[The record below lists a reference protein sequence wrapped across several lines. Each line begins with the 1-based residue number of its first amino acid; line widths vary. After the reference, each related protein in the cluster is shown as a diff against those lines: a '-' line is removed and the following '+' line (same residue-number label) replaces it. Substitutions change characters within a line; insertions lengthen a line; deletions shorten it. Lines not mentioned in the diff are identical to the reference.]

1 MERESLSPDSEF
13 NYILERYF
21 HRSRSRS
28 GSISYP
34 VLDRTNWI
42 AIRGYCSELCDYD
55 LDIWIL
61 ILEEATNTRD
71 SSTGSDSRNKYLMF
85 RKLIFCGLNDNE
97 EKEEELLIVVRRMKA
112 LEVDLQSEG
121 SSKCFW
127 IKQPPGVI
135 IIISLLLFLLLRLIR
150 LIDEQKEEAALLMSA
165 SFLCFLLSSFT

>member
-71 SSTGSDSRNKYLMF
+71 SSTGSDSRNKYVHFPVGVFPYLKASCFIMHLQ
-85 RKLIFCGLNDNE
+85 RRWMINE
-97 EKEEELLIVVRRMKA
+97 NVKKGGGVINGCTLKNES
-112 LEVDLQSEG
+112 LEVDFGRAKEQRQGGLTLG
-121 SSKCFW
+121 CFYLGRPF
-127 IKQPPGVI
+127 K
-135 IIISLLLFLLLRLIR
+135 
-150 LIDEQKEEAALLMSA
+150 DE
-165 SFLCFLLSSFT
+165 